1 MSTPKKVDSMSISG
15 MPYMGNFTDRA
26 GCVMTEKILAIM
38 FVKTIWEGYEI
49 NTDLLT
55 LF

>member
-1 MSTPKKVDSMSISG
+1 MIVCLFQECHIWVTLLTGLD
-15 MPYMGNFTDRA
+15 
-26 GCVMTEKILAIM
+26 CVMTEKILAIM

>member
-1 MSTPKKVDSMSISG
+1 
-15 MPYMGNFTDRA
+15 
-26 GCVMTEKILAIM
+26 MTEKILAIM

-55 LF
+55 LLKYGWSFYFKEL

>member
-1 MSTPKKVDSMSISG
+1 
-15 MPYMGNFTDRA
+15 
-26 GCVMTEKILAIM
+26 MTEKILAIM

-55 LF
+55 LFLKYG

>member
-1 MSTPKKVDSMSISG
+1 
-15 MPYMGNFTDRA
+15 MGNLLTGLD
-26 GCVMTEKILAIM
+26 CVMTEKILAIM
-38 FVKTIWEGYEI
+38 FVKTSWEGYEI

>member
-26 GCVMTEKILAIM
+26 GLCYDGKNAGNYVCENNLGR
-38 FVKTIWEGYEI
+38 VW
-49 NTDLLT
+49 N
-55 LF
+55 

>member
-26 GCVMTEKILAIM
+26 GLCYDGKILAIM